1 MTLHFEGDDVR
12 EYIQMIT
19 LAEKY
24 ATQIEVIKRIVIK
37 SQYDSEVREGVELVL
52 GIKRGAKDDNAA

>member
-19 LAEKY
+19 LAEKH
-24 ATQIEVIKRIVIK
+24 ATQVETIKRIIER
-37 SQYDSEVREGVELVL
+37 SQYSSDAVVMICNVL
-52 GIKRGAKDDNAA
+52 GIEEKSYDYKA